1 MKQKPRSFIALL
13 LTAVLAA
20 VLLCG
25 CHAGTVKRSD
35 DTSGTVPL
43 PTAGS
48 GSEKTTAPKADTA
61 SSERTDRPNDRL
73 FCRSRKAHCCKGNN
87 RFCPNE
93 SVCGVGEGSRKHG
106 DRAADTDTDQRQH
119 ARLIYGLLRQHFAA
133 RYLSV
138 LVVHTVRSHGE
149 YAADRISAR
158 RFGKRR

>member
-61 SSERTDRPNDRL
+61 SSERTDRPNNRL

-93 SVCGVGEGSRKHG
+93 SVCGVGEGSRKHD
-106 DRAADTDTDQRQH
+106 DRARRH
-119 ARLIYGLLRQHFAA
+119 RHRPKAA
-133 RYLSV
+133 RPPHLRLAPSALRRSV
-138 LVVHTVRSHGE
+138 PFGIGCTHRPIPR
-149 YAADRISAR
+149 RICH
-158 RFGKRR
+158 